1 MLCVC
6 LSVRNSESEVWIK
19 SRNSGFSQSCLLT
32 SWSSSPD
39 SALFRLLAAL
49 AASMLDVHLRIIHG
63 LFSHPFSLSLLVA
76 TNNWSFLSK
85 CLTRSLRFNSFLQ
98 GCYTAQ
104 TFSIQFYT
112 LCSTLCFY
120 HFELLLSWK
129 MTQRCLFKRR
139 EKSFWILAGINSYHR
154 AQASFCQL
162 LSPRQMYDPCYNL

>member
-1 MLCVC
+1 MLSTLCVC

-85 CLTRSLRFNSFLQ
+85 CLTRSLRFF
-98 GCYTAQ
+98 
-104 TFSIQFYT
+104 
-112 LCSTLCFY
+112 CFY
-120 HFELLLSWK
+120 KDAIQHKRFHFSFILCVLLFVFITSSCYLVEKWHKDAFS
-129 MTQRCLFKRR
+129 REGRR
-139 EKSFWILAGINSYHR
+139 VSGF
-154 AQASFCQL
+154 
-162 LSPRQMYDPCYNL
+162 